1 MSTMKIGTTGQT
13 YANDDFSFQVNP
25 KIINV
30 PFSNNDTTFNI
41 PYGLN
46 HVFLGA
52 GGVGIRRI
60 ILTGEVY
67 GASKL
72 TLLNNLAKEIYS
84 NNVKRF
90 WISATTYFNVKGKEI
105 GHSYKGGRTNFIDY
119 VAALDCVTPF
129 ALAGTASTY
138 TVPITNA
145 AKTTLN
151 DATGSSTGNF
161 TNGGN
166 APALVKWTIENAVGA
181 NITKIEIGDT
191 SDFATSPHKIEW
203 NGTLASGSTLIIDV
217 FNYAAQGTRG
227 TFKELRV
234 AYSTIAGTATSPQAR
249 LLGEA
254 MPWVNVGSSDQAFS
268 IQLTGNN
275 NTANVTATYNVSN
288 IGRLNEHGKSRC

>member
-1 MSTMKIGTTGQT
+1 MIAHGLVSG
-13 YANDDFSFQVNP
+13 ARVN
-25 KIINV
+25 I
-30 PFSNNDTTFNI
+30 
-41 PYGLN
+41 
-46 HVFLGA
+46 
-52 GGVGIRRI
+52 
-60 ILTGEVY
+60 E
-67 GASKL
+67 
-72 TLLNNLAKEIYS
+72 
-84 NNVKRF
+84 
-90 WISATTYFNVKGKEI
+90 
-105 GHSYKGGRTNFIDY
+105 GHLVN
-119 VAALDCVTPF
+119 
-129 ALAGTASTY
+129 
-138 TVPITNA
+138 TNA
-145 AKTTLN
+145 NGKWTVTVTNTTAFSLDGSASN
-151 DATGSSTGNF
+151 GTGSSTGNF